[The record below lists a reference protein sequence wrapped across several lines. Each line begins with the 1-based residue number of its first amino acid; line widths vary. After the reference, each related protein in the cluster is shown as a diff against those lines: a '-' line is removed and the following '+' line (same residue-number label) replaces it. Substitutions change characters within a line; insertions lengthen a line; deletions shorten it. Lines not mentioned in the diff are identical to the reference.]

1 MVTFDDVIPEA
12 VALARRWLAATAHDE
27 TPTERRSTRRLAS
40 LVADP
45 DGLELALRF
54 VDRVAR
60 PRDPRVAAHELAALG
75 RAGLHPAFL
84 GPADRVLLGAGSR
97 LAPLAPRLAVPAAH
111 ARMRQMIG
119 HLVADATHLGPQLSR
134 LRGGGFHV
142 NVNLLG
148 EAVLGEAE
156 AASRAARLRTL
167 VAREDV
173 DHVSVKVSALVPQ
186 IVTWDLDGSRTR
198 VLKRLRPLA
207 RAASAHGT
215 HLALDME
222 EYRDLTLTLGVVA
235 ELADDPGLRDLR
247 LGVALQAYLPDSRA
261 ALEEVLHLSR
271 RREAAGGRPLRV
283 RLVKGA
289 NLAMERVEAEL
300 HGWEQTVYP
309 TKAEVD
315 ASYLDLL
322 DLALTPGLGLRV
334 GVASHNLFHVA
345 AAHLLATERG
355 EAARMEVEMLHGMA
369 PAQAR
374 AVRAETGRV
383 LLYVPAVDPAD
394 LDVAVGY
401 LVRRLEE
408 NAAPQNF
415 LHAMTAGAAALD
427 AQEAA
432 FRAAVAAA
440 PTVDRTPRRLR
451 APAGAPSGADVPS
464 PTASATD
471 APPTR
476 GSESYTRV
484 ETRVYDSEPRV
495 GVEDQDRDP
504 TGGAE
509 LEFWNVPDLDPALA
523 VVRERAARMRDGSAP
538 PAEPAP
544 LVPVTSTAAAD
555 AVVARAVEVGA
566 TWAAVPPGARGA
578 ALRRAAELLEERR
591 DAIAQTAVAEA
602 GKTVAEID
610 PEISEA
616 IDLARWY
623 AGSAERLDPD
633 HEDADPDAVH
643 RPWGVTLVTP
653 PWNFPVAIPLGSALA
668 SLAAGSPA
676 LLKPSHLTPLSAAMA
691 AGAVRDALAERGH
704 APDVL
709 QVLDVAGSGE
719 ADVGSHLVRH
729 PDVARVLLTGS
740 LATARLF
747 ARMRPGLDVLA
758 ETSGKNAMIVTPSA
772 DVDLAVADTVR
783 SAFGHAGQKCS
794 AASLLVLVGSAGTDD
809 RLRSQLADA
818 VTSLAVGPATD
829 AGTVMGPLT
838 PVADGDLLR
847 ALTTLEPGE
856 SWLVEPRRLDDAG
869 RAWTPG
875 VRYDVRPGSW
885 FARTEAFGPVLGVVR
900 VPTLDDAIAVVNSVD
915 LGLTS
920 GLHSLDDD
928 EIDRW
933 TERVEAGNL
942 YVNRHTTGAIVRRQ
956 PFGGWKASVVG
967 PGAKAGGPHY
977 VAQIGTWADAP
988 DVPDRETAPGAWLA
1002 RAGESDA
1009 RWWREQFSR
1018 EHDPSG
1024 LTVESNVL
1032 RYRPLPHAT
1041 VRVGPGA
1048 LAVEVT
1054 RVLAAAERCGVP
1066 VDVSVDPGVVRGGVG
1081 AAGVERSRAPA
1092 DAGHGTAPGDAG
1104 ADGAYLDLVLPGDAR
1119 VEDAASFAS
1128 RVAAGDV
1135 DGRVRVVGRS
1145 PGLREAAASRTGFVT
1160 VLDAPVVA
1168 SGGRELLAFLR
1179 EQAVSRTRHRYGHV
1193 EPR

>member
-1 MVTFDDVIPEA
+1 MVTFDDVVPDA

-27 TPTERRSTRRLAS
+27 TRAERRSTRRLAR

-54 VDRVAR
+54 VDRVVR

-148 EAVLGEAE
+148 EAVLGEGE
-156 AASRAARLRTL
+156 AAARAARLRTL

-186 IVTWDLDGSRTR
+186 IVTWDLDGSRRR
-198 VLKRLRPLA
+198 VLRRLRPLA
-207 RAASAHGT
+207 RAACAHGT

-222 EYRDLTLTLGVVA
+222 EYRDLALTLAVVA

-247 LGVALQAYLPDSRA
+247 LGVALQAYLPESRA
-261 ALEEVLHLSR
+261 ALEEVIHLSR

-289 NLAMERVEAEL
+289 NLAMERVDAEL
-300 HGWEQTVYP
+300 HGWEQTVYG
-309 TKAEVD
+309 TKGEVD

-334 GVASHNLFHVA
+334 GVASHNLLHVA
-345 AAHLLATERG
+345 AAHLLAVARG
-355 EAARMEVEMLHGMA
+355 EAERMEVEMLHGMA

-374 AVRAETGRV
+374 AVRATTGRV

-415 LHAMTAGAAALD
+415 LHAMSAGRDALD
-427 AQEAA
+427 DQESA

-440 PTVDRTPRRLR
+440 GTVDRTPRR
-451 APAGAPSGADVPS
+451 S
-464 PTASATD
+464 D
-471 APPTR
+471 APQAPVPPIPPIDGLPTR
-476 GSESYTRV
+476 SSVPYPHV
-484 ETRVYDSEPRV
+484 ETRGYGTELRV
-495 GVEDQDRDP
+495 A
-504 TGGAE
+504 GGAE
-509 LEFWNVPDLDPALA
+509 GVAGGAGRVAGGAAGVAGSVGRDGGGEFWNVPDLDPARA
-523 VVRERAARMRDGSAP
+523 SVRARADAMRAGAAP

-544 LVPVTSTAAAD
+544 LVPVRSQADVD
-555 AVVARAVEVGA
+555 AVVERARSVGM
-566 TWAAVPPGARGA
+566 TWMAVPPAARGA

-591 DAIAQTAVAEA
+591 DAIAQAAVAEA
-602 GKTVAEID
+602 GKTVAEVD

-633 HEDADPDAVH
+633 HRDADADAVH
-643 RPWGVTLVTP
+643 KPSGVTLVTP
-653 PWNFPVAIPLGSALA
+653 PWNFPIAIPLGSALA
-668 SLAAGSPA
+668 SLAAGSPV
-676 LLKPSHLTPLSAAMA
+676 LLKPSHLTPLCAAMA
-691 AGAVRDALAERGH
+691 AGAVRDALAQRGH

-709 QVLDVAGSGE
+709 QVIDVDGTGE
-719 ADVGSHLVRH
+719 ADVGSDLVRH
-729 PDVARVLLTGS
+729 PHVTRVLLTGS
-740 LATARLF
+740 LATAQLF
-747 ARMRPGLDVLA
+747 ARMRPDLDVFA
-758 ETSGKNAMIVTPSA
+758 ETSGKNAMIITPSA

-809 RLRSQLADA
+809 RLRRQLADA

-838 PVADGDLLR
+838 PTAQGDLLR
-847 ALTTLEPGE
+847 ALTTLDAGE
-856 SWLVEPRRLDDAG
+856 RWLVEPRRLDDVG
-869 RAWTPG
+869 RLWTPG
-875 VRYDVRPGSW
+875 VRSGVVPGSW
-885 FARTEAFGPVLGVVR
+885 FHRTEVFGPVLGVIR
-900 VPTLDDAIAVVNSVD
+900 VPTLDDAIDVVNSVD

-920 GLHSLDDD
+920 GVHSLDDD

-933 TERVEAGNL
+933 TERVQAGNL

-977 VAQIGTWADAP
+977 VAQLGTWADAP
-988 DVPDRETAPGAWLA
+988 DLPDRAGAPGAWLA

-1009 RWWREQFSR
+1009 RWWRERFGR
-1018 EHDPSG
+1018 EHDPSR
-1024 LTVESNVL
+1024 LVVESNVL
-1032 RYRPLPHAT
+1032 RYRPVPRAT
-1041 VRVGPGA
+1041 VRVGHGA

-1054 RVLAAAERCGVP
+1054 RVLAAAATCGVP
-1066 VDVSVDPGVVRGGVG
+1066 VDVSVDHDVTAVG
-1081 AAGVERSRAPA
+1081 AADGGAARNVAVGV
-1092 DAGHGTAPGDAG
+1092 T
-1104 ADGAYLDLVLPGDAR
+1104 LPGDAR

-1135 DGRVRVVGRS
+1135 VGRIRVVGSS
-1145 PGLREAAASRTGFVT
+1145 PGLRKAAAGRTGFVT

-1168 SGGRELLAFLR
+1168 SGARELLAFLL

-1193 EPR
+1193 EGR

>member
-1 MVTFDDVIPEA
+1 
-12 VALARRWLAATAHDE
+12 
-27 TPTERRSTRRLAS
+27 
-40 LVADP
+40 
-45 DGLELALRF
+45 
-54 VDRVAR
+54 
-60 PRDPRVAAHELAALG
+60 
-75 RAGLHPAFL
+75 
-84 GPADRVLLGAGSR
+84 
-97 LAPLAPRLAVPAAH
+97 
-111 ARMRQMIG
+111 MIG
-119 HLVADATHLGPQLSR
+119 HLIADATHLGPHLSR

-186 IVTWDLDGSRTR
+186 IVTWDLDGSRAR
-198 VLKRLRPLA
+198 VLARLRPLA

-222 EYRDLTLTLGVVA
+222 EYRDLTLTLAVVA

-261 ALEEVLHLSR
+261 ALEEVIHLSR

-355 EAARMEVEMLHGMA
+355 EAGRMEVEMLHGMA

-374 AVRAETGRV
+374 AVRAATGSV

-432 FRAAVAAA
+432 FRAAVTAAG
-440 PTVDRTPRRLR
+440 TVDRTPRRLR
-451 APAGAPSGADVPS
+451 AAA
-464 PTASATD
+464 
-471 APPTR
+471 R
-476 GSESYTRV
+476 GGE
-484 ETRVYDSEPRV
+484 EP
-495 GVEDQDRDP
+495 
-504 TGGAE
+504 
-509 LEFWNVPDLDPALA
+509 EFWNVPDLDPALA
-523 VVRERAARMRDGSAP
+523 DVRERAARMRDGAAP

-544 LVPVTSTAAAD
+544 LVPVTITAAAD

-566 TWAAVPPGARGA
+566 TWAAVPPRARGQ

-633 HEDADPDAVH
+633 HRDADPDAVH
-643 RPWGVTLVTP
+643 RPSGVTLVTP

-676 LLKPSHLTPLSAAMA
+676 LLKPSHLTPRSAAMA
-691 AGAVRDALAERGH
+691 AGAVRDALTETGH

-709 QVLDVAGSGE
+709 QVLDVAGRGE

-729 PDVARVLLTGS
+729 PDIARVLLTGS
-740 LATARLF
+740 LATAQLF

-794 AASLLVLVGSAGTDD
+794 AASLLVLAGSAGTDD
-809 RLRSQLADA
+809 RLRRQLADA
-818 VTSLAVGPATD
+818 VTSLAVGPATA

-838 PVADGDLLR
+838 PAADGDLLR

-856 SWLVEPRRLDDAG
+856 SWLVEPHRLDDTG
-869 RAWTPG
+869 RLWTPG
-875 VRYDVRPGSW
+875 VRAGVQPGSW

-900 VPTLDDAIAVVNSVD
+900 VPTLDDAIDVVNSVD

-977 VAQIGTWADAP
+977 VAQIGTWTDAP
-988 DVPDRETAPGAWLA
+988 DLPDRETAPGAWLA
-1002 RAGESDA
+1002 RAGESDG
-1009 RWWREQFSR
+1009 RWWREEFSR

-1054 RVLAAAERCGVP
+1054 RVLAAAERCGVR
-1066 VDVSVDPGVVRGGVG
+1066 VDVSVDPGVVHGRVPAPSGHMAARPNEATTAAVG
-1081 AAGVERSRAPA
+1081 
-1092 DAGHGTAPGDAG
+1092 T
-1104 ADGAYLDLVLPGDAR
+1104 LDLALPDDAR
-1119 VEDAASFAS
+1119 VEDARAFAS

-1145 PGLREAAASRTGFVT
+1145 PGLRESAAGRTGFVT

-1193 EPR
+1193 ETG